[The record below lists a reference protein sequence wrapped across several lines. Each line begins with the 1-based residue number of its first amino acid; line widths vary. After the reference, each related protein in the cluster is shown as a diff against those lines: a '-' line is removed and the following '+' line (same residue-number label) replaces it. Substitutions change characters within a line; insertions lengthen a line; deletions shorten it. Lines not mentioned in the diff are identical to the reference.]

1 MMKDGSRHLKHILA
15 SITRTLLCSIPTVLG
30 IEHDADAAL
39 FVPLGRNSG
48 VMNKK
53 KMAIHEVGKDSF
65 AMGVEVW
72 EVMDAGLNYIAV
84 EFMVRQY
91 SYTGPAMIGCL
102 HECRYFCGVVSSP

>member
-1 MMKDGSRHLKHILA
+1 MIVIDSDRV
-15 SITRTLLCSIPTVLG
+15 SLG

-65 AMGVEVW
+65 AMGVEKDWATANTVW